1 MQKKRW
7 HAEVCMA
14 RLRQQAIPLIAAS
27 VLIGACSGD
36 EKSRGSDVGAATD
49 SAALAASAAPEG
61 LKVAGVMIGKR
72 VGTGN
77 LITEPTF
84 QFSPTDT
91 VHVSVA
97 TEGSGAGQLMAAW
110 RSQGGEIVQKNT
122 EFARTGGENTA
133 FSLSQPKGLKPGTY
147 KVVVFLDDDSV
158 DTKVFVVKK

>member
-1 MQKKRW
+1 
-7 HAEVCMA
+7 MA
-14 RLRQQAIPLIAAS
+14 RLTRTD
-27 VLIGACSGD
+27 GALVFAGLVAVACGGK
-36 EKSRGSDVGAATD
+36 ESRESEVGAAGRD
-49 SAALAASAAPEG
+49 SAQLAASAAPTE

-72 VGTGN
+72 VGAGN

-84 QFSPTDT
+84 QFSPNDT

-110 RSQGGEIVQKNT
+110 RSQGGEILQKNS

>member
-1 MQKKRW
+1 MG
-7 HAEVCMA
+7 
-14 RLRQQAIPLIAAS
+14 RLTRTD
-27 VLIGACSGD
+27 GALVFAGLVVVGCGGKD
-36 EKSRGSDVGAATD
+36 SRESDVGGAGRD
-49 SAALAASAAPEG
+49 SAQLAASAAPAE

-91 VHVSVA
+91 VHISVT

-110 RSQGGEIVQKNT
+110 RSQGGEILQKNS

-147 KVVVFLDDDSV
+147 KVVVYLDDDSV